1 MQAVQFHSN
10 NPSTQSKI
18 PEVMSTQD
26 KTAPSLHSQFKTLAD
41 SAAELRVLE
50 LIEQSPNVSQRKI
63 THQAGIAAGLVHVM
77 MRKIIAKGWVKAN
90 QVSARRWFYYL
101 TPEGFYEKSRLTLE
115 FLSATI
121 GNYQKTQAMVEAH
134 LEKLSR
140 EGARRLVVAGHNDL
154 AHIAALNI
162 LANDALELVAVVSS
176 HPGQNRVMGKETL
189 PFSAVRTLIHDR
201 ALVCD
206 TAFLDWFEENGRR
219 KAEGDSP
226 DSEIIPVILVGE

>member
-1 MQAVQFHSN
+1 
-10 NPSTQSKI
+10 
-18 PEVMSTQD
+18 MSTQE

-115 FLSATI
+115 FLSTTL
-121 GNYQKTQAMVEAH
+121 GNYQKTQTMVEAQ
-134 LEKLSR
+134 LEKRLR
-140 EGARRLVVAGHNDL
+140 EGSRRLVVAGHNDL

-162 LANDALELVAVVSS
+162 LANDALELVAIVSS
-176 HPGQNRVMGKETL
+176 QPGQNRVMGKETL
-189 PFSAVRTLIHDR
+189 PFSAVKTLVHDR
-201 ALVCD
+201 VLVCD
-206 TAFLDWFEENGRR
+206 TAFLDWFEGNGR
-219 KAEGDSP
+219 KNAAGDP
-226 DSEIIPVILVGE
+226 LGHEIIPVILVGE

>member
-1 MQAVQFHSN
+1 
-10 NPSTQSKI
+10 
-18 PEVMSTQD
+18 MSTND

-63 THQAGIAAGLVHVM
+63 THQAGIAAGLVHAM

-121 GNYQKTQAMVEAH
+121 GNYQKTQKVVEAQ
-134 LEKLSR
+134 LEKCLQKGWR
-140 EGARRLVVAGHNDL
+140 KLVVAGHNDL
-154 AHIAALNI
+154 AQIAALNI
-162 LANDALELVAVVSS
+162 RANDALELVAVVSAQ
-176 HPGQNRVMGKETL
+176 PGQDKVSGKETL
-189 PFSAVRTLIHDR
+189 PFSSVRSLVHDR
-201 ALVCD
+201 TLVCD
-206 TAFLDWFEENGRR
+206 TAFLDWLAENG
-219 KAEGDSP
+219 KMKDVEDSL
-226 DSEIIPVILVGE
+226 DSEIIPVILVGQ